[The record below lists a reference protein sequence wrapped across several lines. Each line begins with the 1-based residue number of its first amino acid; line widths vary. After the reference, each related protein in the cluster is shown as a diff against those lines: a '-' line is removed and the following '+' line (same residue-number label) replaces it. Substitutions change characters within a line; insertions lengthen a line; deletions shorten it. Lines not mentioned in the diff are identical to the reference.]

1 MVVWIVT
8 SRQEKYPLAKKQRL
22 SLGRISHSQEKKV
35 FWSRELFW
43 HPQNEI
49 SEEVAYVNV
58 VGAALKAE
66 PKDQV
71 NQLVAVFGT

>member
-1 MVVWIVT
+1 MVVWILI

-22 SLGRISHSQEKKV
+22 SLGRISHSQEEEKV
-35 FWSRELFW
+35 FWGRELSGTPKMTSV
-43 HPQNEI
+43 HMER
-49 SEEVAYVNV
+49 
-58 VGAALKAE
+58 AALKAE